1 MCIDGQKSAECP
13 PEITSPFLP
22 QEPPPPSTDTLIF
35 KIGFHSVAQ
44 AGQPL
49 SVEITG
55 VSQQAQP
62 GFYFPFETGSC
73 CVAQASLKT
82 LTSGS

>member
-1 MCIDGQKSAECP
+1 MCLYLLSHLVGPLKKL
-13 PEITSPFLP
+13 F
-22 QEPPPPSTDTLIF
+22 IF
-35 KIGFHSVAQ
+35 IPGFNFSLAGLFFEIGFHSVAQ

-73 CVAQASLKT
+73 CVAQASLE
-82 LTSGS
+82 LTV